1 MSRFQTWFGVP
12 VPPWKPKKMKGGGA
26 CLRFVVTGDIP
37 SKKNNNQATS
47 VRKDAYDCID
57 EQCPEGSAMI
67 TVAEAWKMAR
77 KAVRKVYAKV
87 IPNIPY
93 NTFLEANRPI
103 IEAQAAVWS
112 ERLAEKGLMF
122 PVAAANVKIRFY
134 WAHRHRQDTMNKAQ
148 SILDLLVSC
157 RVLKDD
163 DYTVTDPEA
172 EGQCYYEEITDNIA
186 MIFVTVD
193 L

>member
-26 CLRFVVTGDIP
+26 CLRFVVTGSIP
-37 SKKNNNQATS
+37 SKKNNNQATT
-47 VRKDAYDCID
+47 VRRDAYDWID
-57 EQCPEGSAMI
+57 DFLNELNVLTAEQ
-67 TVAEAWKMAR
+67 VRKMAR
-77 KAVRKVYAKV
+77 TAVKKVFAKV
-87 IPNIPY
+87 IPNKPY
-93 NTFLEANRPI
+93 NEFLEKNRPI
-103 IEAQAAVWS
+103 IEAQAAIWA
-112 ERLAEKGLMF
+112 ERLRDKGLIF
-122 PVAAANVKIRFY
+122 PVEAANVKIRFY

-172 EGQCYYEEITDNIA
+172 EGQCYHEEVVDNIA
-186 MIFVTVD
+186 MIFITVD